1 MTSSKSMC
9 TATISDMD
17 IDTIVKFTK
26 NYCGDAHKLCASE
39 GLAPQLFCVYRK
51 IIPGWTMVITEN
63 IKEAKPLH
71 ETTFNLKKD
80 QDQVF
85 QDISL
90 LPGIRPNNIL
100 VYEKDQLRQAML
112 VDFDWAGFAG
122 KRLLSIIYES

>member
-1 MTSSKSMC
+1 
-9 TATISDMD
+9 
-17 IDTIVKFTK
+17 
-26 NYCGDAHKLCASE
+26 
-39 GLAPQLFCVYRK
+39 
-51 IIPGWTMVITEN
+51 MVITEN